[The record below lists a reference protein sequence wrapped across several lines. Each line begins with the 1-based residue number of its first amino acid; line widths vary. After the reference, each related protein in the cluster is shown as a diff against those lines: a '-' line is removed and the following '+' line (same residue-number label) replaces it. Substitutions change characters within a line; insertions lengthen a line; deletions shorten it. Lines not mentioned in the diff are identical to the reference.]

1 MKIVF
6 AAILENLSTR
16 NDDTI
21 KIVLGSQEM
30 DADNVGK
37 LFQLKNKYCKVL
49 ITNNNISPLEERL
62 IDEEKVKDGKKVK
75 TKSQRLR
82 NVFYRLWEQHG
93 AIGSFDEYYDS
104 KMESVIE
111 HYRAKLDA

>member
-16 NDDTI
+16 NDDTL
-21 KIVLGSQEM
+21 KIVLGSQEL
-30 DADNVGK
+30 DKTAAGNLFHLRGK
-37 LFQLKNKYCKVL
+37 FVKVL
-49 ITNNNISPLEERL
+49 ISDTNISPLEERL
-62 IDEEKVKDGKKVK
+62 IDEEKIKDGKKIK

-82 NVFYRLWEQHG
+82 NVFYRLWEQQG
-93 AIGSFDEYYDS
+93 AMGSFDEYYDS
-104 KMESVIE
+104 KMEGVIE